1 MQHSWKGRINMS
13 VKNRVTVNLEDDEYE
28 ALQQLA
34 ASTDRSLAWLGRRA
48 ICDFLQHKHDA
59 GKPSSDTVA
68 EAVSNERHT
77 TQ

>member
-1 MQHSWKGRINMS
+1 MS
-13 VKNRVTVNLEDDEYE
+13 VKNRVTVNLEDDEYQ
-28 ALQQLA
+28 ALQQIA

-48 ICDFLQHKHDA
+48 ICDFIQHKRDT

-68 EAVSNERHT
+68 EAVSSERHT